1 MPTKC
6 FFNLP
11 EEKQMKIVG
20 ASMCELSRVPADK
33 ISINKII
40 KTAGISRGSFYQYF
54 EDKSDLLDYILSDFK
69 NIIQKCFRKNL
80 EKYNGNLFKMTEAVY
95 EEIILLGKDEHN
107 LKIMKNF
114 LLGMKFTKNDRL
126 NFMKLF
132 DISESFLNDI
142 FSPYVNQNNFRDV
155 SENFVRVIIDII
167 CLLMRQSFTDI
178 FSDYQNRDIYKKDF
192 YTKLDIIRHGAIKE

>member
-54 EDKSDLLDYILSDFK
+54 EDKSDLLDYILSNWKDKLQTCFK
-69 NIIQKCFRKNL
+69 RNL
-80 EKYNGNLFKMTEAVY
+80 EKYNGKLFEMTEAIY
-95 EEIILLGKDEHN
+95 EEIILLGRDENN
-107 LKIMKNF
+107 LKIIKNF
-114 LLGMKFTKNDRL
+114 LLGMKFTKNERIS
-126 NFMKLF
+126 FMELLGIKEGF
-132 DISESFLNDI
+132 IENMF
-142 FSPYVNQNNFRDV
+142 FPYVEKNNFRD
-155 SENFVRVIIDII
+155 SSRKFIRAIIEII

-192 YTKLDIIRHGAIKE
+192 YIQLDIIRHGAIKE

>member
-54 EDKSDLLDYILSDFK
+54 EDKSDLLDYIFSDFSSK
-69 NIIQKCFRKNL
+69 MQSCINESLK
-80 EKYNGNLFKMTEAVY
+80 KYNGNIFDMAGRVLEDF
-95 EEIILLGKDEHN
+95 ILLGKDEDN
-107 LKIMKNF
+107 LNALKNF
-114 LLGMKFTKNDRL
+114 FLGMKFDKNNRISML
-126 NFMKLF
+126 KLF
-132 DISESFLNDI
+132 NIPEKFFINKIMPYIEINKFRDSSEDFITGISEL
-142 FSPYVNQNNFRDV
+142 
-155 SENFVRVIIDII
+155 II
-167 CLLMRQSFTDI
+167 LLMKQSFTDI
-178 FSDYQNRDIYKKDF
+178 FSDYQNRDIYKRDF
-192 YTKLDIIRHGAIKE
+192 YIQLDIIRHGAIKE

>member
-1 MPTKC
+1 
-6 FFNLP
+6 
-11 EEKQMKIVG
+11 MKIVG

-95 EEIILLGKDEHN
+95 DEIILLGKDERN
-107 LKIMKNF
+107 LKIIKNF
-114 LLGMKFTKNDRL
+114 LLGMKFTKNERL

-132 DISESFLNDI
+132 DISENFLNDI

-167 CLLMRQSFTDI
+167 CLLMKQSFTDV
-178 FSDYQNRDIYKKDF
+178 FSDYDNLEMYKKDF
-192 YTKLDIIRHGAIKE
+192 YIQLDIIRHGAIKE

>member
-1 MPTKC
+1 MPTQC

-11 EEKQMKIVG
+11 YEKQMKIVG
-20 ASMCELSRVPADK
+20 ASLCELSRVPSDK
-33 ISINKII
+33 ISINQII
-40 KTAGISRGSFYQYF
+40 QTAGISRGSFYQYF

-114 LLGMKFTKNDRL
+114 LLGIKFTKNDRIS
-126 NFMKLF
+126 FMKLL
-132 DISESFLNDI
+132 DINEEFIEDMFL
-142 FSPYVNQNNFRDV
+142 PYIEKNSFRD
-155 SENFVRVIIDII
+155 SSKNFIKAIIEII
-167 CLLMRQSFTDI
+167 CFLMKQSFTDI
-178 FSDYQNRDIYKKDF
+178 FSDYGNLEIYKKDF
-192 YTKLDIIRHGAIKE
+192 YIQLDIIRHGAIKE

>member
-1 MPTKC
+1 
-6 FFNLP
+6 
-11 EEKQMKIVG
+11 MKIVG

-54 EDKSDLLDYILSDFK
+54 EDKSDLLDYILSNWKGRLQTCFK
-69 NIIQKCFRKNL
+69 RNL
-80 EKYNGNLFKMTEAVY
+80 EKYNGKLFEMTEAIY
-95 EEIILLGKDEHN
+95 EEIILLGRDENN

-142 FSPYVNQNNFRDV
+142 FLPYVNQNNFRDV
-155 SENFVRVIIDII
+155 SENFVRVIIDVI
-167 CLLMRQSFTDI
+167 CLLMKQSFTDV
-178 FSDYQNRDIYKKDF
+178 FSDYENLEMYKKDF
-192 YTKLDIIRHGAIKE
+192 YIQLDIIRHGAIKE

>member
-80 EKYNGNLFKMTEAVY
+80 EKYNGKLFEMTEAIY
-95 EEIILLGKDEHN
+95 EEIILLGRDENN
-107 LKIMKNF
+107 LKIIKNF
-114 LLGMKFTKNDRL
+114 LLGMKFTKNERIS
-126 NFMKLF
+126 FMELLGIKEGF
-132 DISESFLNDI
+132 IENMFL
-142 FSPYVNQNNFRDV
+142 PYVEKNNFRD
-155 SENFVRVIIDII
+155 SSRKFIRAIIEII

-192 YTKLDIIRHGAIKE
+192 YIQLDIIRHGAIKE

>member
-1 MPTKC
+1 
-6 FFNLP
+6 
-11 EEKQMKIVG
+11 MKIVG

-54 EDKSDLLDYILSDFK
+54 EDKSDLLDYILSNWKDKLQTCFK
-69 NIIQKCFRKNL
+69 RNL
-80 EKYNGNLFKMTEAVY
+80 EKYNGKLFEMTEAIY
-95 EEIILLGKDEHN
+95 EEIILLGRDENN

-155 SENFVRVIIDII
+155 SENFVMVIIDII
-167 CLLMRQSFTDI
+167 CLLMKQSFTDV
-178 FSDYQNRDIYKKDF
+178 FSDYENLEMYKKDF
-192 YTKLDIIRHGAIKE
+192 YIQLDIIRHGAIKE

>member
-54 EDKSDLLDYILSDFK
+54 EDKSDLLDYILSNWKDKLQTCFK
-69 NIIQKCFRKNL
+69 RNL
-80 EKYNGNLFKMTEAVY
+80 EKYNGKLFEMTEAIY
-95 EEIILLGKDEHN
+95 EEIILLGRDENN
-107 LKIMKNF
+107 LKIIKNF
-114 LLGMKFTKNDRL
+114 LLGMKFTKNER
-126 NFMKLF
+126 
-132 DISESFLNDI
+132 ISFIELLGIKEGFIENMFL
-142 FSPYVNQNNFRDV
+142 PYVEKNNFRD
-155 SENFVRVIIDII
+155 SSRKFIRAIIEII

-192 YTKLDIIRHGAIKE
+192 YIQLDIIRHGAIKE

>member
-95 EEIILLGKDEHN
+95 DEIILLGRDENN

-155 SENFVRVIIDII
+155 SENFVRVIIEII

-192 YTKLDIIRHGAIKE
+192 YIQLDIIRHGAIKE

>member
-1 MPTKC
+1 
-6 FFNLP
+6 
-11 EEKQMKIVG
+11 MKIVG

-54 EDKSDLLDYILSDFK
+54 EDKSDLLDYILSNWKGRLQTCFK
-69 NIIQKCFRKNL
+69 RNL
-80 EKYNGNLFKMTEAVY
+80 EKYNGKLFEMTEAIY
-95 EEIILLGKDEHN
+95 EEIILLGRDENN

-155 SENFVRVIIDII
+155 SENFVRVIIDVI
-167 CLLMRQSFTDI
+167 CLLMKQSFTDV
-178 FSDYQNRDIYKKDF
+178 FSDYENLEMYKKDF
-192 YTKLDIIRHGAIKE
+192 YIQLDIIRHGAIKE

>member
-95 EEIILLGKDEHN
+95 DEIILLGKDEHN
-107 LKIMKNF
+107 LKIIKNF
-114 LLGMKFTKNDRL
+114 LLGMKFTKNERIS
-126 NFMKLF
+126 FMELLGIKEGF
-132 DISESFLNDI
+132 IENMF
-142 FSPYVNQNNFRDV
+142 FPYVEKNNFRD
-155 SENFVRVIIDII
+155 SSRKFIRAIIEII

-192 YTKLDIIRHGAIKE
+192 YIQLDIIRHGAIKE

>member
-1 MPTKC
+1 
-6 FFNLP
+6 
-11 EEKQMKIVG
+11 MKIVG

-95 EEIILLGKDEHN
+95 DEIILLGKDERN
-107 LKIMKNF
+107 LKIIKNF

-132 DISESFLNDI
+132 DISESFLSDI

-155 SENFVRVIIDII
+155 SENFVRVIIEII

-192 YTKLDIIRHGAIKE
+192 YIQLDIIRHGAIKE